1 MVKEMVESIVKA
13 LVDKPDR
20 SVIKVMVGDTTT
32 VLEIRVDPSDVGKI
46 IGRQGK
52 NAEAIRTLVN
62 CIGAKEKHRYLV
74 QVDG

>member
-13 LVDKPDR
+13 LVDKPDLTE
-20 SVIKVMVGDTTT
+20 IKVVIGDTTT
-32 VLEIRVDPSDVGKI
+32 VLEIRVDPNDTGKI